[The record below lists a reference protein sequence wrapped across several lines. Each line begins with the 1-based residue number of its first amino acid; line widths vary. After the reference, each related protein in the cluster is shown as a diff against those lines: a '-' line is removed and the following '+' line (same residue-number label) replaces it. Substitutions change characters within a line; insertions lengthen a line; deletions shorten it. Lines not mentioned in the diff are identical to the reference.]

1 MGFGEWMRAALMA
14 LLCAASSLATAATV
28 DGVRVFS
35 GPEATRVVFELS
47 GPVEHKVFSLSGPD
61 RLVVD
66 LAKSSARRPLSLPEP
81 RGVVAALRA
90 ANQPG
95 GDLRV
100 VLDLTSAAKPNTFYL
115 EPNGQYGHR
124 LVVDLMRSPGGASTV
139 TGAAPAPAAPVAAA
153 PAPTP
158 ASSPAAAPAQT
169 PAPATAAAVPVA
181 ASPAKAAAPPE
192 PRTAPAARER
202 GRDVVI
208 AIDAGHG
215 GQDPGATGRN
225 GAREKDVVLAIARRL
240 AAEVNEHP
248 GMRAVL
254 TRDGDYYVSHRKR
267 MEIAHKA
274 SADFFISIH
283 ADAYRDSS
291 ASGATVYMLNEKGA
305 SDEAALLLAQRENAS
320 DLIGGVS
327 LADKDQVLARVL
339 LDLSQSAALSASTA
353 AGQKLIRRMSA
364 VTAMRRMQVQQAP
377 FLVLKSP
384 DIPSLLIE
392 TAYISNPREEAALRN
407 AEYQKK
413 LAKALR
419 DGIVDYF
426 AANPPHG
433 SYFANHPAEE
443 PRAPVRHV
451 IARGETLSGIAERYQ
466 VSTASLRRSNSLK
479 SDVVRVGQVLV
490 IP

>member
-1 MGFGEWMRAALMA
+1 MGFGEWMRAALTA
-14 LLCAASSLATAATV
+14 LLCTASSLVTAATV

-66 LAKSSARRPLSLPEP
+66 LAKSSARRPLSIPEP
-81 RGVVAALRA
+81 RGVVAAVRA

-100 VLDLTSAAKPNTFYL
+100 VLDLTGAAKPNTFYL

-124 LVVDLMRSPGGASTV
+124 LVVDLVRSSAGAPTV
-139 TGAAPAPAAPVAAA
+139 TSSPVPAPAAPAAA
-153 PAPTP
+153 TPAPTP
-158 ASSPAAAPAQT
+158 AAT
-169 PAPATAAAVPVA
+169 PVTTA
-181 ASPAKAAAPPE
+181 SAKAAAPAA

-327 LADKDQVLARVL
+327 LADKDQLLARVL

-392 TAYISNPREEAALRN
+392 TAYISNPREEAALRS
-407 AEYQKK
+407 ADYQKK
-413 LAKALR
+413 LARALR

-426 AANPPHG
+426 AANPPQG
-433 SYFANHPAEE
+433 SYFANHPVEA
-443 PRAPVRHV
+443 PRAPVKHV

-466 VSTASLRRSNSLK
+466 VSTASLKRSNSLK
-479 SDVVRVGQVLV
+479 SDVVRVGQVLT